1 METFVPAISSGEAF
15 FTTETSDPFGGST
28 PGSLGSGSIT
38 VAAQPSMSKLKA
50 KKKIQQLIEKSNA
63 TKVTMLDPQESFP
76 KLTKRYLEYEVK
88 VTELD
93 AAIKELQTKK
103 AVITN
108 LRASVLAKV
117 GQLIGEGP
125 GKKLIQSGD
134 KLVMFQKPLQ
144 NSTTYVYA
152 FSADDLIGIKLDKEL
167 LK

>member
-1 METFVPAISSGEAF
+1 MKTIVPVTISSGEVF
-15 FTTETSDPFGGST
+15 FTTEQS
-28 PGSLGSGSIT
+28 SLGAGSIT
-38 VAAQPSMSKLKA
+38 VEAQPASKPFTSKKKLKA
-50 KKKIQQLIEKSNA
+50 AMTAKKILADNA
-63 TKVTMLDPQESFP
+63 TKVIMLDPQESFP
-76 KLTKRYLEYEVK
+76 KLAKRYLEYEVK

-103 AVITN
+103 ATITS
-108 LRASVLAKV
+108 LRASVLAKA
-117 GQLIGEGP
+117 GQLLGEGP

-144 NSTTYVYA
+144 GSTTYVYS